1 MQVSARLPFVRGLS
15 ELNKPIR
22 HLALLA
28 GLLGATLGTG
38 QNVTVVEGSGRPL
51 TSEETENFLK
61 HQWGLHPGPL
71 LVDAHHWGFPRAVS
85 NENEQ
90 ICDPDLELVAQLEGR
105 RYVRVGRADVFAR
118 LTGQSTWRQAGNI
131 GSTWDF
137 VSARSS
143 ELMKGLDI
151 RTLSADEREIMMRIT
166 TMVPAVQRKII
177 DREEGELI
185 IFPTMSWTVGGEGGG
200 AYFYKSS
207 VVGRRQRTLS
217 DQRAPWMEPRPP
229 AGPKEERF
237 DFKEGKI
244 LSLAEVAKLLYD
256 RGFIVR
262 YDARL
267 SESQLFLK
275 GEFDR
280 QDLLEGLAE
289 VVKTVPFFVQDRR
302 AIQTSAQMKYVELTK
317 ALLIQ
322 QGVPEFL
329 VDRIDAEGKLQA
341 TQQELLQIPNVKNR
355 YGAKWGDSD
364 ELVVINTMI
373 RMGMDSGDDWRVR
386 SYFNRGSSASYAGV
400 LSFGISPG

>member
-1 MQVSARLPFVRGLS
+1 M
-15 ELNKPIR
+15 NKPIR

-28 GLLGATLGTG
+28 VLLSVTFGAG
-38 QNVTVVEGSGRPL
+38 QNVAVVEGSGRPL

-151 RTLSADEREIMMRIT
+151 RTLSSEEREIMMRISS
-166 TMVPAVQRKII
+166 MVPAVQRKII
-177 DREEGELI
+177 DREEGELV
-185 IFPTMSWTVGGEGGG
+185 IFPTMGWAFNGEPGG

-229 AGPKEERF
+229 VGPKEERF
-237 DFKEGKI
+237 DFKDGKF
-244 LSLAEVAKLLYD
+244 LSLAEVVKLLYE

-267 SESQLFLK
+267 TESELFLK
-275 GEFDR
+275 GDFDK
-280 QDLLEGLAE
+280 QELLESLAE

-302 AIQTSAQMKYVELTK
+302 AIQAGAQLKYVELTK
-317 ALLIQ
+317 ALLLQ
-322 QGVPEFL
+322 NGVPEFL
-329 VDRIDAEGKLQA
+329 VVRIDAEGKLPA
-341 TQQELLQIPNVKNR
+341 TQQELLQIPNVKSR
-355 YGAKWGDSD
+355 YGTTWGESN
-364 ELVVINTMI
+364 ELVMI
-373 RMGMDSGDDWRVR
+373 DTRIRLGMDSGDDWGVR
-386 SYFNRGSSASYAGV
+386 SYFNRGSSTSYAGI
-400 LSFGISPG
+400 LSMGVTPG